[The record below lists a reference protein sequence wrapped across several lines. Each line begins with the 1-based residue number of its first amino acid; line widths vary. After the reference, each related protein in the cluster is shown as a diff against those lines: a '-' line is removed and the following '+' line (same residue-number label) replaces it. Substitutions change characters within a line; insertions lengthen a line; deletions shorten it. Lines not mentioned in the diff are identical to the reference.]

1 MSVVDQTKSK
11 MQASVDHFK
20 SELRNLRSNRA
31 NPGVLDAVQV
41 EVYGSPMHI
50 KQLANVSTPDPRQ
63 LLITPFDP
71 KTTQA
76 IAKGIEKANLN
87 LHPVVEGQN
96 AIRISIPP
104 MDESMRKQIAKQAKQ
119 KAEETKV
126 SIREIRRKNNEL
138 VRKQKVDGDI
148 TEDVMKKE
156 EKMIQE
162 FTDKFCKEI
171 DDLYT
176 AKEKEIM
183 TV

>member
-1 MSVVDQTKSK
+1 MSVVDQTKAK

-20 SELRNLRSNRA
+20 GELKNLRSNRA

-87 LHPVVEGQN
+87 LQPVVEGQN
-96 AIRISIPP
+96 AIRITIPP
-104 MDESMRKQIAKQAKQ
+104 
-119 KAEETKV
+119 
-126 SIREIRRKNNEL
+126 
-138 VRKQKVDGDI
+138 
-148 TEDVMKKE
+148 
-156 EKMIQE
+156 
-162 FTDKFCKEI
+162 
-171 DDLYT
+171 
-176 AKEKEIM
+176 
-183 TV
+183 